1 MIGRLFRIK
10 LFTKIGGK
18 KQMTTP
24 INIHLVSIER
34 LFSDNIITP
43 DEYETI
49 MSRLTSLRVQEMKEA
64 KSNG

>member
-1 MIGRLFRIK
+1 
-10 LFTKIGGK
+10 
-18 KQMTTP
+18 MTTP